1 MKIEQIIILGLTFV
15 LTFGVTLAALWLMQ
29 PDSLRKRI
37 TQLMHA
43 SGNAEGSLP
52 EQPREDWLQALGRM
66 SKPLARLSLPSDGW
80 DASTIRTRFMTAGWR
95 NPAAIAVYFGAK
107 TVLAV
112 ALPALLFALMP
123 AAWSEDSPRLLPTAM
138 LGAAIAGFYL
148 PDLVLRRRIRLRQ
161 RQIFETFPDALDLI
175 MVCVEAGLALDAAL
189 LKVVEE
195 FRRERNALGDEL
207 ELLVLE
213 LRAGLPREKALR
225 NLALRTGVED
235 VDMLVSML
243 IQADRFGTSVADSL
257 RVHAD
262 TLRVK
267 RRQRAEETA
276 AKIAVKL
283 LFPLIFFIMPSLMV
297 VLLGSPALGFYR
309 TLMPAMMG
317 AGG

>member
-1 MKIEQIIILGLTFV
+1 MRIEHIIILALTFV
-15 LTFGVTLAALWLMQ
+15 LTFGVTLGALWLMQ
-29 PDSLRKRI
+29 PDSLRRRI
-37 TQLMHA
+37 TQVMQA
-43 SGNAEGSLP
+43 PSSVEGSP
-52 EQPREDWLQALGRM
+52 SEKPQQDWLQTLERM
-66 SKPLARLSLPSDGW
+66 SKPLAKLSLPGEGW
-80 DASTIRTRFMTAGWR
+80 DTSAIRTRFMTAGWR

-112 ALPALLFALMP
+112 AFPALLFVLLPP
-123 AAWSEDSPRLLPTAM
+123 AWNEDSPRLLPTAM
-138 LGAAIAGFYL
+138 LGVAIVGFYL
-148 PDLVLRRRIRLRQ
+148 PDLFMRRTIRNRQ

-175 MVCVEAGLALDAAL
+175 TVCVEAGLALDAAL

-195 FRRERNALGDEL
+195 FRRERNPLGDEL

-225 NLALRTGVED
+225 NLALRTGVDD
-235 VDMLVSML
+235 VEMLVSML
-243 IQADRFGTSVADSL
+243 IQADRFGTSVAESL

-262 TLRVK
+262 SLRVK

-283 LFPLIFFIMPSLMV
+283 LFPLIFFIFPSLMV

>member
-15 LTFGVTLAALWLMQ
+15 LTFGVTLAVMWLLQ

-37 TQLMHA
+37 TQVLQA
-43 SGNAEGSLP
+43 PNTVEGSP
-52 EQPREDWLQALGRM
+52 SEQPREDWLQALSRM
-66 SKPLARLSLPSDGW
+66 SKPLAKLSLPSEGW
-80 DASTIRTRFMTAGWR
+80 DNSAIRTRFMTAGWR

-112 ALPALLFALMP
+112 ALPALLFTLMP
-123 AAWSEDSPRLLPTAM
+123 PAWNEDSPRLLPTAM
-138 LGAAIAGFYL
+138 LGAAIVGFYL
-148 PDLVLRRRIRLRQ
+148 PDLVMRRRIWLRQ

-262 TLRVK
+262 SLRVK
-267 RRQRAEETA
+267 RRQRAEEMA

-317 AGG
+317 AGN